1 MTNYIKID
9 HKNKKLVYDRAFA
22 KNSSIVGSKEYKLL
36 QEARRDYPD
45 YKPEQKKIKRN
56 ADKATYSGLNY
67 DYMREY
73 ILKYGTDKKAELE
86 EFEDMI
92 FLSKCHKKSLRYPTI
107 KKWFLA
113 KYPDVKNFLNPIAEE
128 KEIEKPQFEVVA
140 SEQAELGETA

>member
-9 HKNKKLVYDRAFA
+9 HKNKKLVYDRTFA
-22 KNSSIVGSKEYKLL
+22 KNSTIVGSKEYYLL

-45 YKPEQKKIKRN
+45 YTPEQKKIKRN

-67 DYMREY
+67 DYMRAY
-73 ILKYGTDKKAELE
+73 INRFGKDVEAELK
-86 EFEDMI
+86 EFDDMI

-113 KYPDVKNFLNPIAEE
+113 KYPDVKNFLNPTEE
-128 KEIEKPQFEVVA
+128 KESEKPQLEVIA
-140 SEQAELGETA
+140 SEQVELGETA

>member
-1 MTNYIKID
+1 
-9 HKNKKLVYDRAFA
+9 
-22 KNSSIVGSKEYKLL
+22 
-36 QEARRDYPD
+36 
-45 YKPEQKKIKRN
+45 
-56 ADKATYSGLNY
+56 
-67 DYMREY
+67 
-73 ILKYGTDKKAELE
+73 
-86 EFEDMI
+86 MI